1 MSYGI
6 RNSLILLGVLLLLGL
21 GGWGFIHYFYSVPVV
36 EKGKEL
42 EDKKQFLLTYTE
54 KAKNYADYERGIR
67 EMRFYYDNHTKT
79 FFPNSSVAVM
89 FDYLRSINV
98 GDAATSMNFTLVD
111 SVLNDQYGEMI
122 IKLNGGGQYY
132 AFYNFVSMIEQ
143 SQPMIKITD
152 LSITTSTNSDG
163 SESDFIMYDATLRFF
178 FNRATSIETPDLL
191 INRNT
196 PRAVHNPFNPLVKSA
211 PTATSDATSR
221 TSTTAI
227 DDADS
232 PPPPPPNREGLPEI
246 NRSKLLGF
254 TVGGV
259 LLEDHKGEIV
269 EVKVGGRVYLGTLTE
284 ISLAQKTARF
294 RITRNGRAETVTL
307 RITGN

>member
-6 RNSLILLGVLLLLGL
+6 RNSLILLGVVVLFGL
-21 GGWGFIHYFYSVPVV
+21 AGWGIIHYFYSVPVA
-36 EKGKEL
+36 EKSKEL
-42 EDKKQFLLTYTE
+42 EDKKQFLVTYTE
-54 KAKNYADYERGIR
+54 KAKNYADFERGLR
-67 EMRFYYDNHTKT
+67 EVRFYYDNHTKT
-79 FFPNSSVAVM
+79 FFPNNSVAVM

-143 SQPMIKITD
+143 SQPLIKITD
-152 LSITTSTNSDG
+152 LSITTNTSSDG
-163 SESDFIMYDATLRFF
+163 SDSDFIMFDATLRFF
-178 FNRATSIETPDLL
+178 FNRATSIATPDLL
-191 INRNT
+191 INRDT
-196 PRAVHNPFNPLVKSA
+196 PRALHNPFNPLVKAAPAGSTEA
-211 PTATSDATSR
+211 PTR
-221 TSTTAI
+221 TSTVV
-227 DDADS
+227 DDADA

-254 TVGGV
+254 TVGGI
-259 LLEDHKGEIV
+259 LLEDQRGEVV